1 MRAAL
6 TIALVALVAL
16 AACAPSRGTAYEK
29 SLAEARA
36 AYHNGR
42 FDIAARKF
50 DEASKEAKLPRDA
63 VFMRY
68 EAALAKARAGD
79 VASASTGLR
88 AIADEKPPSPY
99 AAAALFQIATL
110 ERKTDE
116 VAWLA
121 DLERVVTE
129 FPDDGDAQVALGQLV
144 RHDQEA
150 GGPDAVTALLD
161 RLAPRV
167 SGKRVEEKLAY
178 ERARELDTLGKS
190 EPARDAYLAVA
201 SKWPYPFGAF
211 NDDALF
217 RAAQIEAQLG
227 HTPQA
232 IATLEKLL
240 SQRET
245 SSFLGSYE
253 RPRYL
258 PAILEVAALYEKSGD
273 TAKARETLHRLYT
286 DFTTSTMRDDALWR
300 EAALWKKDGKATT
313 ACDRLATLASDFP
326 DSKYVPCA
334 TAECPS
340 IRRAAKSKAPA
351 TCHAY
356 VTRAP
361 SVDEP

>member
-1 MRAAL
+1 MRALLA
-6 TIALVALVAL
+6 AVLVSL
-16 AACAPSRGTAYEK
+16 AACAPNRGAAYER
-29 SLAEARA
+29 SLGEARA
-36 AYHNGR
+36 AYHDGR
-42 FDIAARKF
+42 FDVAARKF
-50 DEASKEAKLPRDA
+50 DEAGKEAKLPRDA

-79 VASASTGLR
+79 AATALTELR
-88 AIADEKPPSPY
+88 AIANEKPPSAY
-99 AAAALFQIATL
+99 AAQAQFNVAELV
-110 ERKTDE
+110 RKTDE
-116 VAWLA
+116 VAGLA
-121 DLERVVTE
+121 ELERVVTD

-150 GGPDAVTALLD
+150 GGPAAALAHLD

-167 SGKRVEEKLAY
+167 AGKRAEEKLTY
-178 ERARELDTLGKS
+178 ERARQLDLLDRR
-190 EPARDAYLAVA
+190 EQARDAYAAVA
-201 SKWPYPFGAF
+201 AKWPYPFGGF

-217 RAAQIEAQLG
+217 RAAQIEEKLG
-227 HTPQA
+227 HVPEA
-232 IATLEKLL
+232 IALLEKLL

-258 PAILEVAALYEKSGD
+258 PAVLEIAALYEKSGD

-300 EAALWKKDGKATT
+300 EAALWKKDGNAET
-313 ACDRLATLASDFP
+313 ACDRLATLTSDFP

-340 IRRAAKSKAPA
+340 IKRSTKSRAPA
-351 TCHAY
+351 NCHPY
-356 VTRAP
+356 LTRGP
-361 SVDEP
+361 SANED